1 MNPNIA
7 SVQTNM
13 GENSEFQADQVFF
26 LPVTPD
32 FVEQVIARERPDGIV
47 ISMGGQ
53 TALNC
58 GVELYNKG
66 IFDKYNVQV
75 LGTSIDTVVATEDRQ
90 LFDDKMMEINEK
102 TARSS
107 ACNNLEE
114 ALAAAKEIGFPV
126 MIRSAFALGGLGSG
140 ICQNEEMLMD
150 MGAKAFSLSP
160 QILVEQSMLG
170 WKEVEYEVV
179 RDAWDN
185 CITVCNMENFDALG
199 VHTGDSIVIAPS
211 QVRQKFAAIVSAVV
225 LAYLTLLS
233 EPYVWLFVWLFVFLQ
248 DSQQRRVPHAGDDCN
263 QWVRH
268 LGIVGEC
275 NIQYALYPTSLE
287 YCIIEV
293 CIQLHQTCLQVQTNP
308 LLRDAHQVN
317 ARLSR
322 SSALASKA
330 TGYPLAFVAAKV
342 SLGKRLDEV
351 DNAVTKV
358 TKACFEPSLDYV
370 VTKIPRWVSMNEHK
384 KTIMNVFQACVSLA
398 QTPVFFPFC
407 SCRTLQ
413 SSRAYLL
420 RSAVP

>member
-1 MNPNIA
+1 LLIYFELCSGGLSIGQAGEFDYSGAQAIKALKEEKLEVVLMNPNIA

-248 DSQQRRVPHAGDDCN
+248 DSQQRRVPHAEDDCN
-263 QWVRH
+263 QCGAPSRHRWRMQHSVRAAP
-268 LGIVGEC
+268 
-275 NIQYALYPTSLE
+275 Y
-287 YCIIEV
+287 
-293 CIQLHQTCLQVQTNP
+293 
-308 LLRDAHQVN
+308 
-317 ARLSR
+317 
-322 SSALASKA
+322 
-330 TGYPLAFVAAKV
+330 VA
-342 SLGKRLDEV
+342 
-351 DNAVTKV
+351 
-358 TKACFEPSLDYV
+358 
-370 VTKIPRWVSMNEHK
+370 
-384 KTIMNVFQACVSLA
+384 
-398 QTPVFFPFC
+398 
-407 SCRTLQ
+407 
-413 SSRAYLL
+413 
-420 RSAVP
+420 